1 MNKIQ
6 KPFLKWAGGKT
17 QIIETVLSKF
27 PLEIKNYHEPFL
39 GGGSVLLAL
48 LTKINNKEINLRGN
62 IYASDSNESLIN
74 LYIHI
79 QCKKD
84 ELYNCIDTYIS
95 DFNNISGEDINRNPD
110 NITEALTSRESYYYY
125 IRKKYNESL
134 LGSIERSAMFLFLN
148 KTCFRGLYRE
158 GPNGFNVPY
167 GHYKNPSIINKDDLD
182 NMSELIKDVVFKA
195 CDFTESFKDIIEG
208 DFVYIDPPYAP
219 ENSKSFVKYTESGFD
234 LNCHNRLFDIIK
246 KTNDIHVKFLL
257 SNSNVEHVKKSFE
270 TFEREELI
278 AKRAIN
284 SKNPESVTKELL
296 IYN

>member
-1 MNKIQ
+1 MSKLQ

-39 GGGSVLLAL
+39 GGGSILLGL
-48 LTKINNKEINLRGN
+48 LTMISNNKIKIHEK
-62 IYASDSNESLIN
+62 IYACDSNESLIN

-79 QCKKD
+79 QSKRD
-84 ELYNCIDTYIS
+84 ELYNCIDRYINE
-95 DFNNISGEDINRNPD
+95 FNNISGEEINRNPD
-110 NITEALTSRESYYYY
+110 NITDAITSKESYYYY
-125 IRKKYNESL
+125 MRKNYNNSV

-167 GHYKNPSIINKDDLD
+167 GHYKNPSIINKDELD
-182 NMSELIKDVVFKA
+182 NISELIKDVEFKA
-195 CDFTESFKDIIEG
+195 CDFTESCKNIIEG

-219 ENSKSFVKYTESGFD
+219 ETSKSFVKYNESGFD

-246 KTNDIHVKFLL
+246 KTHELCVKFLL
-257 SNSNVEHVKKSFE
+257 SNANVELVKKSFE
-270 TFEREELI
+270 TFEREELT

>member
-1 MNKIQ
+1 MSKLQ

-27 PLEIKNYHEPFL
+27 PSEIKNYHEPFL

-48 LTKINNKEINLRGN
+48 LTIISNNKINIHGK
-62 IYASDSNESLIN
+62 IYACDSNESLIN

-79 QCKKD
+79 QSKKD
-84 ELYNCIDTYIS
+84 ELYNCIDRYINE
-95 DFNNISGEDINRNPD
+95 FNNISGEEINRNPD
-110 NITEALTSRESYYYY
+110 NITQAITSKESYYYY
-125 IRKKYNESL
+125 IRKNYNNSV

-167 GHYKNPSIINKDDLD
+167 GHYKNPSIINKDELD
-182 NMSELIKDVVFKA
+182 NISELIKDVVFKA
-195 CDFTESFKDIIEG
+195 CDFTESFKHIIEG

-257 SNSNVEHVKKSFE
+257 SNSNVELVKKSFE

>member
-182 NMSELIKDVVFKA
+182 NISELIKDVVFKA
-195 CDFTESFKDIIEG
+195 CDFTESFKNINEG

-219 ENSKSFVKYTESGFD
+219 ENPKSFVKYTENGFD

>member
-1 MNKIQ
+1 MSKLQ

-27 PLEIKNYHEPFL
+27 PSEIKNYHEPFL

-48 LTKINNKEINLRGN
+48 LTMISNNKINIHVN
-62 IYASDSNESLIN
+62 IYACDSNESLIN

-79 QCKKD
+79 QSKKD
-84 ELYNCIDTYIS
+84 ELYNYIDTYVNE
-95 DFNNISGEDINRNPD
+95 FNNISGEEINRNPD
-110 NITEALTSRESYYYY
+110 NINEALTSKESYYYY
-125 IRKKYNESL
+125 VRKNYNKSV
-134 LGSIERSAMFLFLN
+134 LGTIERSAMFLFLN

-167 GHYKNPSIINKDDLD
+167 GHYKNPSIINKDELD
-182 NMSELIKDVVFKA
+182 NISEMIKDVVFKA

-234 LNCHNRLFDIIK
+234 LNCHNRLFDTIK

-257 SNSNVEHVKKSFE
+257 SNSNVELVKKSFE

>member
-1 MNKIQ
+1 MSKLQ

-27 PLEIKNYHEPFL
+27 PSEIKNYHEPFL

-48 LTKINNKEINLRGN
+48 LTMISNNKINIHGK
-62 IYASDSNESLIN
+62 IYACDSNESLIN

-79 QCKKD
+79 QSKKD
-84 ELYNCIDTYIS
+84 ELYNYIDTYVNE
-95 DFNNISGEDINRNPD
+95 FNNISGEEINRNPD
-110 NITEALTSRESYYYY
+110 NINEALTSKESYYYY
-125 IRKKYNESL
+125 LRKNYNKSV
-134 LGSIERSAMFLFLN
+134 LGTIERSAMFLFLN

-167 GHYKNPSIINKDDLD
+167 GHYKNPSIINKDELD
-182 NMSELIKDVVFKA
+182 NISEMIKDVVFKA

-234 LNCHNRLFDIIK
+234 LNCHNRLFDTIK

-257 SNSNVEHVKKSFE
+257 SNSNVELVKKSFE

>member
-1 MNKIQ
+1 MSKLQ

-27 PLEIKNYHEPFL
+27 PSEIKNYHEPFL

-48 LTKINNKEINLRGN
+48 LTKINNKEINVRGN

-79 QCKKD
+79 QSRKD

-95 DFNNISGEDINRNPD
+95 DFNNISGEDINRNPG
-110 NITEALTSRESYYYY
+110 NITEALTSKESYYYY

-167 GHYKNPSIINKDDLD
+167 GHYKNPSIINKDDFD
-182 NMSELIKDVVFKA
+182 NISELIKDVVFKS
-195 CDFTESFKDIIEG
+195 CDFTESFKNIIEG

-246 KTNDIHVKFLL
+246 KIHVLNVKFLL
-257 SNSNVEHVKKSFE
+257 SNANVELVKKSFE

>member
-1 MNKIQ
+1 MSKLQ

-17 QIIETVLSKF
+17 QIIDTVLSKF
-27 PLEIKNYHEPFL
+27 PSEMKNYHEPFL

-48 LTKINNKEINLRGN
+48 LTLISNNKIKIHGK
-62 IYASDSNESLIN
+62 IYACDSNESLIN
-74 LYIHI
+74 LYLHI

-84 ELYNCIDTYIS
+84 ELYNCIDTYINE
-95 DFNNISGEDINRNPD
+95 FNNISGEEVNRNPD
-110 NITEALTSRESYYYY
+110 NKTQATTSKESYYYY
-125 IRKKYNESL
+125 IRKSYNKSP

-167 GHYKNPSIINKDDLD
+167 GHYKNPSIVNKDELD
-182 NMSELIKDVVFKA
+182 NISEMIKDVEFKA
-195 CDFTESFKDIIEG
+195 CDFTESFKNIIEG

-219 ENSKSFVKYTESGFD
+219 ETSKSFVKYTESGFD

-246 KTNDIHVKFLL
+246 KTHDLHVKFVL
-257 SNSNVEHVKKSFE
+257 SNANVELVKKSFE
-270 TFEREELI
+270 TFKREELI

>member
-1 MNKIQ
+1 MSKLQ

-27 PLEIKNYHEPFL
+27 PSEIKNYHEPFL

-48 LTKINNKEINLRGN
+48 LTMISNNKINIHGN
-62 IYASDSNESLIN
+62 IYACDSNESLIN

-79 QCKKD
+79 QSKKD
-84 ELYNCIDTYIS
+84 ELYNYIDTYVNE
-95 DFNNISGEDINRNPD
+95 FNNISGEEINRNPD
-110 NITEALTSRESYYYY
+110 NINEALTSKESYYYY
-125 IRKKYNESL
+125 LRKNYNKSV
-134 LGSIERSAMFLFLN
+134 LGTIERSAMFLFLN

-167 GHYKNPSIINKDDLD
+167 GHYKNPSIINKDELD
-182 NMSELIKDVVFKA
+182 NISEMIKDVVFKA

-234 LNCHNRLFDIIK
+234 LNCHNRLFDTIK

-257 SNSNVEHVKKSFE
+257 SNSNVELVKKSFE

>member
-1 MNKIQ
+1 MSKLQ

-27 PLEIKNYHEPFL
+27 PSEIKNYHEPFL

-48 LTKINNKEINLRGN
+48 LTMISNNKINIHGN
-62 IYASDSNESLIN
+62 IYACDSNESLIN

-79 QCKKD
+79 QSKKD
-84 ELYNCIDTYIS
+84 ELYNYIDTYVNE
-95 DFNNISGEDINRNPD
+95 FNNISGEEINRNPD
-110 NITEALTSRESYYYY
+110 NINEALTSKESYYYY
-125 IRKKYNESL
+125 VRKNYNKSV
-134 LGSIERSAMFLFLN
+134 LGTIERSAMFLFLN

-167 GHYKNPSIINKDDLD
+167 GHYKNPSIINKDELD
-182 NMSELIKDVVFKA
+182 NISEMIKDVVFKA

-234 LNCHNRLFDIIK
+234 LNCHNRLFDTIK

-257 SNSNVEHVKKSFE
+257 SNSNVELVKKSFE

>member
-1 MNKIQ
+1 M
-6 KPFLKWAGGKT
+6 
-17 QIIETVLSKF
+17 
-27 PLEIKNYHEPFL
+27 
-39 GGGSVLLAL
+39 
-48 LTKINNKEINLRGN
+48 
-62 IYASDSNESLIN
+62 IN

-79 QCKKD
+79 QSKKD
-84 ELYNCIDTYIS
+84 ELYNYIDTYVNE
-95 DFNNISGEDINRNPD
+95 FNNISGEEINRNPD
-110 NITEALTSRESYYYY
+110 NINEALTSKESYYYY
-125 IRKKYNESL
+125 LRKNYNKSV
-134 LGSIERSAMFLFLN
+134 LGTIERSAMFLFLN

-167 GHYKNPSIINKDDLD
+167 GHYKNPSIINKDELD
-182 NMSELIKDVVFKA
+182 NISEMIKDVVFKA

-234 LNCHNRLFDIIK
+234 LNCHNRLFDTIK

-257 SNSNVEHVKKSFE
+257 SNSNVELVKKSFE

>member
-1 MNKIQ
+1 MSKLQ

-17 QIIETVLSKF
+17 QIIENVLSKF
-27 PLEIKNYHEPFL
+27 PSEIKNYHEPFL

-48 LTKINNKEINLRGN
+48 LTMISNNKINIHGK
-62 IYASDSNESLIN
+62 IYACDSNESLIN

-79 QCKKD
+79 QSKKD
-84 ELYNCIDTYIS
+84 ELYNYIDTYINE
-95 DFNNISGEDINRNPD
+95 FNNISGEEINRNPD
-110 NITEALTSRESYYYY
+110 NINEALTSKESYYYY
-125 IRKKYNESL
+125 VRKNYNKSV
-134 LGSIERSAMFLFLN
+134 LGTIERSAMFLFLN

-167 GHYKNPSIINKDDLD
+167 GHYKNPSIINKDELD
-182 NMSELIKDVVFKA
+182 NISEMIKDVVFKA

-257 SNSNVEHVKKSFE
+257 SNSNVELVKKSFE

-284 SKNPESVTKELL
+284 SKNPESVTTELL